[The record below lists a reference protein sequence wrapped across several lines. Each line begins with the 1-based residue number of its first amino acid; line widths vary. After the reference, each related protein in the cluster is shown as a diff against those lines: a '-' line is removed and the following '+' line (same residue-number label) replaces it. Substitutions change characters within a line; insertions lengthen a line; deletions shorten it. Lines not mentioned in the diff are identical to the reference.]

1 MVPENSRYLLNCRRS
16 IGNGDFTASL
26 RRVTQRTNAR
36 GWFINKPRQPFQEGS
51 DKNKARFQG
60 FSSSYKDMSPE
71 CFMRICKTGTL
82 AATLVVPM
90 LAHADPNGDN
100 GNYGQNSSDQNVR
113 HPYAVIRDVD
123 PLWVL
128 IPILSAVLLFS
139 WRRFSRSKR

>member
-36 GWFINKPRQPFQEGS
+36 GCIINKPRQPFHQGS
-51 DKNKARFQG
+51 DKNNGRFQD
-60 FSSSYKDMSPE
+60 FSSTYKDMSPE
-71 CFMRICKTGTL
+71 SFMRICKIGTL
-82 AATLVVPM
+82 AATWVIPM

-100 GNYGQNSSDQNVR
+100 GNYGQNSSNQDVR
-113 HPYAVIRDVD
+113 RPYVAIREVD

-128 IPILSAVLLFS
+128 LPISGAVMLFS

>member
-26 RRVTQRTNAR
+26 RRVTQRTNVR

-60 FSSSYKDMSPE
+60 FSSSYKDMFPE
-71 CFMRICKTGTL
+71 SFMRICKTGTL

-90 LAHADPNGDN
+90 LAHADPFCPSWATG
-100 GNYGQNSSDQNVR
+100 GKARSMNYESERTASLGWAIANPSLG
-113 HPYAVIRDVD
+113 AV
-123 PLWVL
+123 
-128 IPILSAVLLFS
+128 
-139 WRRFSRSKR
+139 